1 MKILHYIN
9 NLTSGGA
16 EKLLTDILPI
26 IKNQDHEVEV
36 LIINNYKN
44 VSKYDSILKEHGIK
58 VRSFQTSFYNPFQI
72 LKLVF
77 IIKKEKYNIVHAHL
91 FPSQYWLAFASFF
104 LDKKTKLTK
113 TEHSSFNK
121 RRKYSLLKTMEKIIY
136 NRYDLIIAISENV
149 RNNLESWIGKSK
161 KIIIIEN
168 GINLSEVQKSI
179 STKNKLFSGKFK
191 NILMVGRFDG
201 YIKDHSTLLK
211 AIEKLPDNI
220 HLFFAGD
227 GPNKKN
233 VMDLVQ
239 FLNLENRVHFLGL
252 RNDVI
257 NLMHYA
263 DLNVLSTNHEGFS
276 GVTLESLAS
285 RKPFIGSDVEG
296 VKEIVPNNSF
306 LFSVGN
312 ANELSFKISQIL
324 KSEDLR
330 NRMIQESTQHI
341 KNFDISIMVN
351 KYLDSYKNI
360 MGKKNE

>member
-9 NLTSGGA
+9 NLASGGA

-44 VSKYDSILKEHGIK
+44 VSKYETILKEHGIK

-77 IIKKEKYNIVHAHL
+77 IIKKKKYNIVHAHL

-104 LDKKTKLTK
+104 LDKKTKLIK

-121 RRKYSLLKTMEKIIY
+121 RRKYSLLKRMEKIIY

-168 GINLSEVQKSI
+168 GISLSEVQKSI

-201 YIKDHSTLLK
+201 YIKDHPTLIK
-211 AIEKLPDNI
+211 AIAKLPDNI
-220 HLFFAGD
+220 HLYLAGE
-227 GPNKKN
+227 GPNMSTVKELVKSL
-233 VMDLVQ
+233 DL
-239 FLNLENRVHFLGL
+239 ERRVHFLGL

-257 NLMHYA
+257 NLMHHA
-263 DLNVLSTNHEGFS
+263 DLNVLSTKHEGFS

-285 RKPFIGSDVEG
+285 GAAFLGSDVEG

-306 LFSVGN
+306 LFSPGKV
-312 ANELSFKISQIL
+312 NELSSKISRIL
-324 KSEDLR
+324 ENDKVREQMIKDSE
-330 NRMIQESTQHI
+330 NHI
-341 KNFDISIMVN
+341 KGYQIEKMIFA
-351 KYLDSYKNI
+351 YLDSYKNEF
-360 MGKKNE
+360 KE